1 MSGMRGKRVRE
12 ATTRARDYSP
22 HMIYQIRIV
31 GFLDRQWTDWFD
43 GMAISPTEDG
53 DTVLTGPVEDQA
65 ALHGLLKKVRNAGM
79 NLVSVVPI
87 EPNKRRK
94 EMK

>member
-1 MSGMRGKRVRE
+1 
-12 ATTRARDYSP
+12 
-22 HMIYQIRIV
+22 MIYQIRIV

-79 NLVSVVPI
+79 SLVSVVPV
-87 EPNKRRK
+87 EPDGRRN